1 MLADCLLFQKPTNAK
16 PENVIRNTKDPL
28 QINHKTLLT
37 IFILILFSYWALC
50 QVAGDTEI
58 VGSYQRGVPG
68 LGTQN
73 LPLSKDILF
82 SIEYH
87 SEFNP
92 LLFLE
97 DYWTKKGKY
106 IFMKFNSSTRNSKAL
121 YSINEEFKN
130 NLNQIKLTYCHEPI
144 SGAEIYYS
152 SNGNLS
158 IGRSDIDG
166 NFVLPPLLID
176 AFIINSI
183 GLDQVEYKVMCRSNN
198 YFEVNF
204 EANRKYYYEYL
215 NKDSLDQS
223 DTLKIINYNL
233 VWVSNLSDEG
243 DTTNWNYL
251 KKMISVEESKKRE

>member
-130 NLNQIKLTYCHEPI
+130 NLNK
-144 SGAEIYYS
+144 SGI
-152 SNGNLS
+152 L
-158 IGRSDIDG
+158 I
-166 NFVLPPLLID
+166 LL
-176 AFIINSI
+176 
-183 GLDQVEYKVMCRSNN
+183 
-198 YFEVNF
+198 
-204 EANRKYYYEYL
+204 
-215 NKDSLDQS
+215 
-223 DTLKIINYNL
+223 
-233 VWVSNLSDEG
+233 
-243 DTTNWNYL
+243 
-251 KKMISVEESKKRE
+251 